1 MPQNPRAVPLPSRIG
16 THRSVTYSHVSS
28 SSVRFTH
35 RLPSA
40 GRSTR
45 LAETLSLP
53 GISAVFSSGF
63 QRLCICSRNPRA
75 ASAAPRKQTASCSEA
90 TVG

>member
-53 GISAVFSSGF
+53 GDQRGIQLRIPAVVH
-63 QRLCICSRNPRA
+63 LKP
-75 ASAAPRKQTASCSEA
+75 
-90 TVG
+90 